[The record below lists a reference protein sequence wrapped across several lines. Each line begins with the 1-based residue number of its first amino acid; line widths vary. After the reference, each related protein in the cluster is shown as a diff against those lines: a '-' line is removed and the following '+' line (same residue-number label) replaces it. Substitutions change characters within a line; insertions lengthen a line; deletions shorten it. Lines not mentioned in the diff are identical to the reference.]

1 MDSPGFNTFEN
12 IAGRG
17 VGLLAA
23 LTTIKSGGLGS
34 YLMNRQRMMGDPSFR
49 ASLAGSPFAAGV
61 FGVGGETGPA
71 PAAPGQLPA
80 PAGTAPVAQPG
91 PYASGYVFPSAPG
104 QQVAQPGTLPE
115 PTAQNVPG
123 YLPGEARTWM
133 PHLTPYDPKVALEQ
147 RGLATTELGLGLPEA
162 GQRAQ
167 YKMAG
172 GIPLNQEEQ
181 DAAVA
186 RARHLQELGGQGT
199 VVKLDIPGMTTNVGS
214 PYNFSA
220 VTAEEYPTY
229 ALAAAAAAAKNA
241 SIPPGNPQ
249 WTVAQSGRGT
259 WLLSQPA
266 TQAQTAPP
274 ATPPAVQGGAPRA
287 ATPPAVQGTAP
298 RAAAPPQ
305 QPAAPPTQPGPYAG
319 GYVMPAT
326 PPVQATPSQP
336 AAPAAAPPP
345 PPPSPPA
352 APPPPSSAFDR
363 DAIVPHVVVP
373 EGQTGFPSA
382 AFVDQG
388 AAPAPP
394 PAPAPPANANVPIY
408 PAPQG
413 FVFHH
418 SGGTTLQGLRAT
430 LQDRGL
436 GSEYLMDRDGT
447 IYAYGAAG
455 SPHMQPNDR
464 WGGIAPGLSNK
475 NALGMELVARN
486 NQDVTPAQVAA
497 ARNFIATN
505 YPNTPVYGHGEVNPG
520 HKQADEGMA
529 VVNAIR
535 TDRAAP
541 VQVAAATP
549 PAAET
554 VAFPSPAF
562 VDTGGAGAQPGI
574 PTVAQPPV
582 VQPSMPPAL
591 PPPRPAGGESTVL
604 TGPASYP
611 PGQQMPMTGET
622 RRTAE
627 GEQTYHAPDA
637 SNADVRANLRWNK
650 VTNIDEATPQQIW
663 GIWQTQRYLDRQK
676 ALDKADI
683 DRTQKAA
690 LEDNGAGLQALGL
703 TRDNITK
710 FVTDFPDAATRSH
723 YLGLLRHGGQALK
736 QIMASDPDVARFN
749 SDLALLGV
757 PVEGGS
763 WIGEKLG
770 LPSGSVLMPGERN
783 SLKSVLPSA
792 WQDPATFEQNL
803 QNYRDEVDSQ
813 IAMRDFLTHR
823 TIGSTTTKELDT
835 FLTNLNDERRQRRLD
850 SFRTTQ
856 PPSTP
861 PATTPP
867 TTTPPN
873 TTPPATMPPQ
883 GSQPWAPTATWTI
896 Q

>member
-1 MDSPGFNTFEN
+1 MDSP
-12 IAGRG
+12 AGDTLKQVAGYG
-17 VGLLAA
+17 VGTLAA

-34 YLMNRQRMMGDPSFR
+34 YLMNRQRLMSDPGFR
-49 ASLAGSPFAAGV
+49 ASMAGSPFMAGV
-61 FGVGGETGPA
+61 FGVSGERGPA

-80 PAGTAPVAQPG
+80 TAAGGGVVQPAEMVGPPPPG
-91 PYASGYVFPSAPG
+91 V
-104 QQVAQPGTLPE
+104 QVAQPGTLPE
-115 PTAQNVPG
+115 PTALNVPG
-123 YLPGEARTWM
+123 YMPGTPRAWM
-133 PHLTPYDPKVALEQ
+133 PNLPPYDPKAALEQ

-220 VTAEEYPTY
+220 VTPDEYPTY
-229 ALAAAAAAAKNA
+229 AQAAAAAAAKNA
-241 SIPPGNPQ
+241 SIPAGNPQ
-249 WTVAQSGRGT
+249 WTVQTSGRGT
-259 WLLSQPA
+259 FLLSQPA

-287 ATPPAVQGTAP
+287 ATPPAVQGAAP
-298 RAAAPPQ
+298 RAATPPQ
-305 QPAAPPTQPGPYAG
+305 QPAAQPRQPGPYAA

-326 PPVQATPSQP
+326 PPAPPVPAPS
-336 AAPAAAPPP
+336 PPP
-345 PPPSPPA
+345 PP
-352 APPPPSSAFDR
+352 PPPPSSAFDR
-363 DAIVPHVVVP
+363 DAIVPHVVLP

-388 AAPAPP
+388 AAAAPP

-408 PAPQG
+408 AAPQG

-418 SGGTTLQGLRAT
+418 SGGTTLEGLRAT

-447 IYAYGAAG
+447 IYAYGAPG

-464 WGGIAPGLSNK
+464 WGGIAPGLSNR

-497 ARNFIATN
+497 ARNFVATN

-535 TDRAAP
+535 ADRAAP
-541 VQVAAATP
+541 VQLAANA
-549 PAAET
+549 PAGGT

-562 VDTGGAGAQPGI
+562 VDTGAAAEAAP
-574 PTVAQPPV
+574 PPV
-582 VQPSMPPAL
+582 VQPSVATPPAL
-591 PPPRPAGGESTVL
+591 PPPAARGPTVL
-604 TGPASYP
+604 TGPSSYP
-611 PGQQMPMTGET
+611 PGQQMPISGET

-627 GEQTYHAPDA
+627 GEQTFRAPDA
-637 SNADVRANLRWNK
+637 SNAEVRANLAWNGI
-650 VTNIDEATPQQIW
+650 TNLDTATPEQIRNY
-663 GIWQTQRYLDRQK
+663 WQTQRYLDNQRKMDDANVARMQK
-676 ALDKADI
+676 AVVEGD
-683 DRTQKAA
+683 
-690 LEDNGAGLQALGL
+690 GAGYAQLMDARKALNKFLQ
-703 TRDNITK
+703 
-710 FVTDFPDAATRSH
+710 DFPPDKRAYYVGTLRYPIDTLTQMYKDDPNVAKFHTELDAISGP
-723 YLGLLRHGGQALK
+723 L
-736 QIMASDPDVARFN
+736 
-749 SDLALLGV
+749 
-757 PVEGGS
+757 EGGS
-763 WIGEKLG
+763 WIGRKLG
-770 LPSGSVLMPGERN
+770 LAGTSGLFPGEQTALRSTLPSGATEPN
-783 SLKSVLPSA
+783 
-792 WQDPATFEQNL
+792 TFEARL
-803 QNYRDEVDSQ
+803 QNYGDTIDSQ
-813 IAMRDFLTHR
+813 MQVRDFLRGQPVGGMT
-823 TIGSTTTKELDT
+823 GAKVQA
-835 FLTNLNDERRQRRLD
+835 FLQGQTDDLAKRRLD
-850 SFRTTQ
+850 SFNVAV
-856 PPSTP
+856 PPSAP

-867 TTTPPN
+867 TTTPLSTTPPT
-873 TTPPATMPPQ
+873 TTPPAAPPS
-883 GSQPWAPTATWTI
+883 GPAWSPTATWTI